1 MYLVACNQLQEA
13 ATDINRIKTRY
24 CIKSVGGRQK
34 KMI

>member
-13 ATDINRIKTRY
+13 ATDTNRIKTSY
-24 CIKSVGGRQK
+24 FKGVVGRQK

>member
-13 ATDINRIKTRY
+13 ATDINRIKTSY
-24 CIKSVGGRQK
+24 CIKGIGGRLK